1 MSHKTPLAVVI
12 LAAGKGTRMK
22 SPLPKVMHTL
32 AGRPMISLLIDQ
44 VKTLEP
50 QKIIVVTAPDQHDLR
65 ELVAPCETVIQAQ
78 QLGTGDAVKSA
89 LPALDGFNG
98 NVLIL
103 LGDEPF
109 VPLNVLEEMAAH
121 DHPSVM
127 AIIPDSPYGLGR
139 IVTDDYGSLDTIVE
153 ERDCSDE
160 EREILVC
167 NSGNF
172 CIAASDLNRWLA
184 ALKNDNKQKE
194 YYLTDIA
201 KIAAGEGK
209 KLDVFTIPI
218 DHVWGV
224 NDKIQLAEHEAIL
237 QKCCAKNLCGMV

>member
-1 MSHKTPLAVVI
+1 MTQHPLAIVI

-44 VKTLEP
+44 VGTLSP
-50 QKIIVVTAPDQHDLR
+50 DKIIVVTAPDQDNLR
-65 ELVAPCETVIQAQ
+65 ALVKPCESVIQAQ
-78 QLGTGDAVKSA
+78 QLGTGDAVKAA
-89 LPALDGFNG
+89 LPALEGFKG

-139 IVTDDYGSLDTIVE
+139 IVTDDYGALDAIVE
-153 ERDCSDE
+153 EKDCTPE
-160 EREILVC
+160 EREILIC

-172 CIAASDLNRWLA
+172 CIPADDLRKWIA
-184 ALKNDNKQKE
+184 ALKNDNAQGE
-194 YYLTDIA
+194 FYLTDIA
-201 KIAAGEGK
+201 KIAAAENK
-209 KLDVFTIPI
+209 KTRCLYDP
-218 DHVWGV
+218 DRPCLGR
-224 NDKIQLAEHEAIL
+224 E
-237 QKCCAKNLCGMV
+237 